1 MGLEKNHIKL
11 GFVPLADAAPLIVAR
26 DRGFFALQGLDVELS
41 REASWSSIRDKVA
54 VGALDGAHMLAP
66 MPLEA
71 TLGLGNCC
79 APVITALGLNTGGNA
94 ITLDA
99 DLFARVAAKDAKGE
113 ATAAGLKAVIDDN
126 RAQGGDPFSFAVVYP
141 FSSHAYELRYWM
153 ASGGIDPEHD
163 VRLVVVPPPQMVA
176 NLSAGR
182 IQGYCVGEPWN
193 AVAVSLGVGKV
204 VVSSSQIWGGRLEKV
219 LGVREDWADA
229 NPHTHKALIK
239 ALLLA
244 CQWADQPENRAE
256 VAELMSAPGIVN
268 APLNIL
274 GRVLADTDGLVF
286 QRHAAT
292 FPWRSQALWYLTQM
306 CRWGQ
311 LGTGVDLR
319 RAADR
324 AYRSDIYRLAALE
337 LDWAVPLTD
346 AKSEGRHS
354 APWTLT
360 EATKPIDMGPDAFID
375 GAVFDPDS
383 LASTQVP
390 VMGKSTG
397 KDI

>member
-1 MGLEKNHIKL
+1 VTLEAQANWKIL
-11 GFVPLADAAPLIVAR
+11 L
-26 DRGFFALQGLDVELS
+26 DRVISGE
-41 REASWSSIRDKVA
+41 
-54 VGALDGAHMLAP
+54 LDGAHMLAGQP
-66 MPLEA
+66 IAA
-71 TLGLGNCC
+71 TIGFGTK
-79 APVITALGLNTGGNA
+79 ADVITAFSMDLNGNG
-94 ITLDA
+94 ITVSNALYQRMVEADPEAMKKRPTSAQALKKVIDA
-99 DLFARVAAKDAKGE
+99 DKRAGKPPMTFAMVFPVS
-113 ATAAGLKAVIDDN
+113 THN
-126 RAQGGDPFSFAVVYP
+126 
-141 FSSHAYELRYWM
+141 YEIRYWM
-153 ASGGIDPEHD
+153 ASAGIDPDKD
-163 VRLVVVPPPQMVA
+163 VRLIVVPPPQMVA